1 MYREV
6 TGSTAIRSGEGI
18 MQFEDYFFDEV
29 GYIAVSRAVKRDC
42 PLMGVGFVY
51 VWWRIFDVG

>member
-1 MYREV
+1 MYRGG

-18 MQFEDYFFDEV
+18 MQFKDYFLDEV
-29 GYIAVSRAVKRDC
+29 RYIAVSRAVKRDC
-42 PLMGVGFVY
+42 PLMGVRFVY